1 MTYLPVTRCERVLA
15 HLAAHPDLTAGEI
28 ACALGLKPPLNPLLR
43 RMEAAAQIVTA
54 AKVWA
59 PQQGRQVNAWRVA
72 PPGTVPPQP
81 ASEVAAHRRELARQS
96 QRRQRAR
103 ARGLVIP
110 RGAEVPDLRAPSDGF
125 TLRTGAACAGADPE
139 MFFPEPGQDDTGAR
153 AICARCPIR
162 RECYHLARATGQR
175 WGIWGGINFEI
186 TAAHRQD
193 KAS

>member
-1 MTYLPVTRCERVLA
+1 MTYLPVTRRERVLA

-43 RMEAAAQIVTA
+43 RMEAKGQIVTA

-59 PQQGRQVNAWRVA
+59 AQQGRQVNAWRVA
-72 PPGTVPPQP
+72 PPGTVPPQL
-81 ASEVAAHRRELARQS
+81 ASEVAAHRRELARQA

-110 RGAEVPDLRAPSDGF
+110 RGAQAPDLRARSDGF
-125 TLRTGAACAGADPE
+125 ILPSGAACAGADPE
-139 MFFPEPGQDDTGAR
+139 LFFPEPGQGDTGAL

-162 RECYHLARATGQR
+162 RDCYALAVATGQR
-175 WGIWGGINFEI
+175 YGIWGGVNFEI
-186 TAAHRQD
+186 IAAHRQE
-193 KAS
+193 AS